1 MDSVPDIDDT
11 INLDDSEWLPPTTKK
26 GAMVVPDDDY
36 VEIVGEYVP
45 PRPQR
50 RSARTAHA
58 QVLDVPLIGE
68 CKQLDGPDE
77 ASTPNRIFPKDEL
90 GTTCASTRNSKK
102 LKKKFLQKQSISKG
116 SRSIIASG
124 NKKNIMKTF
133 MNKSSAKFRGPPL
146 GHENSENNK
155 KHVLKRSTGKRLAIT
170 NSLKNME
177 SSEVNKTSGSSRQ
190 PTESEDF
197 LPLSSGAPLKLRR
210 PRHVASNE
218 LMEFIPV
225 APVKLK
231 RSKLVKHEDS
241 VCLDSQVPVKRKLK
255 STDKTTVTKKLK
267 LPDEAFE
274 HSDDL
279 KTGHYLK
286 EFDNND
292 GSSSSR
298 LLKIANKLP
307 IIDALKHEHECDG
320 DDSPEMHLC
329 KMEPATENKP
339 TNVRTELKTYKTE
352 PVGETGD
359 YGSKSEACS
368 QKNELVIS
376 ESAGGSRPHT
386 QRSCLYNRGRGPYYQ
401 GHRPYNE
408 GSMSYHQESGPHNQ
422 NSGPYSQGSGPYNQ
436 DSGPYNQD
444 SWPYNQ
450 ESRPHNLA
458 SGLYNRGSGPFN
470 KGSGSYIRGSGSY
483 NRGSGPF
490 NQGSGP
496 FNQGSGPFNHGNWPH
511 NNGRCHFNESVS
523 FYNESHPPSRGIGVS
538 TRAKAPIA
546 SKYKEAL
553 PELETSNAEFS
564 IMSLDMSTS
573 SEFSPA
579 KAKSFSS
586 CAIQKSDIPGAE
598 SSKQSSSCEKQS
610 VKKTKSPTNISCDWD
625 PAQVI
630 STRKGIDV
638 NHAREIIRLVDQ
650 ECTLP
655 FIARYRREKTGDLEI
670 GKLRE
675 VLSSYEQ
682 LKEVKLKVSKIVSDQ
697 KKPLEPEIKESL
709 LKATSLQEVKI
720 LSASLRTTG
729 KGTFADR
736 ARKAGLAPT
745 AEELLRNRDA
755 VAVRDELQKLVV
767 PGMQGR
773 STIDDVESGIKYI
786 IADIISKNAKMLEEM
801 KTWLKR
807 SSVKLVSSRARK
819 VLSKLKKSPLKPKKV
834 VAKRKSLGGTA
845 ATKKGD
851 SALSPDVIRKYEQYF
866 EFSMVA
872 WRVAP
877 HAICAINRGEQQGVL
892 NVKVVLP
899 DEAYHRFCSHVQR
912 NFLGSTNR
920 NLGHGY
926 GESYGVRVLL
936 DTQQD
941 CWDRLVSP
949 SLKLWVRSELSDT
962 AELASIEVFVTNV
975 RHLLL
980 TPPVRAN
987 TVLAIDPG
995 FAKGCKVAVVERKG
1009 RVLAVDTIFPFAA
1022 PRSEAAAQTL
1032 VRLASE
1038 YHCEVIAIGNGTA
1051 CRETEAWLSKLISE
1065 EAFGALNVQ
1074 YTIINESG
1082 ASQYSITNEASAEF
1096 PGMDI
1101 NHISAVSLAR
1111 RLQDPLL
1118 EYVKVPPVHLGVG
1131 MYQRDVNKKLL
1142 DTALDSVVM
1151 ECVSFVGVDIN
1162 VASELILRKVSGLNK
1177 ARASAIVK
1185 YREDVGPFRNRE
1197 EIKKVKGIGPVS
1209 FQQCAGFVKIVP
1221 QTLRQRAK
1229 SNLAPL
1235 CPLDSTTVH
1244 PESYES
1250 AKSLIS
1256 LASLDINNI
1265 GDHEFIHALK
1275 NFMTRHSLLEIREKC
1290 NCSESSLKTV
1300 LESLYQPLDFDFRAQ
1315 FHKPI
1320 FRKGVTNMA
1329 DLKTGQRLTG
1339 SVRNVTTFGVFVD
1352 IGVGQDGLIHT
1363 HNLNGTR
1370 LHVGNVVQVSVINV
1384 NISRGH
1390 IGLKLITIVS

>member
-1 MDSVPDIDDT
+1 MNLSFQNLQVEAGLTLREVVYT
-11 INLDDSEWLPPTTKK
+11 IEEEGLTIK
-26 GAMVVPDDDY
+26 G
-36 VEIVGEYVP
+36 
-45 PRPQR
+45 
-50 RSARTAHA
+50 
-58 QVLDVPLIGE
+58 IG
-68 CKQLDGPDE
+68 L
-77 ASTPNRIFPKDEL
+77 T
-90 GTTCASTRNSKK
+90 
-102 LKKKFLQKQSISKG
+102 
-116 SRSIIASG
+116 
-124 NKKNIMKTF
+124 MK
-133 MNKSSAKFRGPPL
+133 
-146 GHENSENNK
+146 E
-155 KHVLKRSTGKRLAIT
+155 
-170 NSLKNME
+170 
-177 SSEVNKTSGSSRQ
+177 
-190 PTESEDF
+190 
-197 LPLSSGAPLKLRR
+197 
-210 PRHVASNE
+210 
-218 LMEFIPV
+218 
-225 APVKLK
+225 
-231 RSKLVKHEDS
+231 
-241 VCLDSQVPVKRKLK
+241 VCLTIKKVGLTIKTAGLTVKEVGL
-255 STDKTTVTKKLK
+255 TIKTAGLTIKTAGLTIKK
-267 LPDEAFE
+267 
-274 HSDDL
+274 
-279 KTGHYLK
+279 
-286 EFDNND
+286 
-292 GSSSSR
+292 
-298 LLKIANKLP
+298 
-307 IIDALKHEHECDG
+307 
-320 DDSPEMHLC
+320 
-329 KMEPATENKP
+329 
-339 TNVRTELKTYKTE
+339 
-352 PVGETGD
+352 
-359 YGSKSEACS
+359 
-368 QKNELVIS
+368 
-376 ESAGGSRPHT
+376 
-386 QRSCLYNRGRGPYYQ
+386 
-401 GHRPYNE
+401 
-408 GSMSYHQESGPHNQ
+408 
-422 NSGPYSQGSGPYNQ
+422 
-436 DSGPYNQD
+436 
-444 SWPYNQ
+444 
-450 ESRPHNLA
+450 
-458 SGLYNRGSGPFN
+458 
-470 KGSGSYIRGSGSY
+470 
-483 NRGSGPF
+483 
-490 NQGSGP
+490 
-496 FNQGSGPFNHGNWPH
+496 
-511 NNGRCHFNESVS
+511 
-523 FYNESHPPSRGIGVS
+523 
-538 TRAKAPIA
+538 
-546 SKYKEAL
+546 
-553 PELETSNAEFS
+553 
-564 IMSLDMSTS
+564 
-573 SEFSPA
+573 
-579 KAKSFSS
+579 
-586 CAIQKSDIPGAE
+586 KSDIPGAE

-1197 EIKKVKGIGPVS
+1197 EIKK
-1209 FQQCAGFVKIVP
+1209 
-1221 QTLRQRAK
+1221 
-1229 SNLAPL
+1229 
-1235 CPLDSTTVH
+1235 
-1244 PESYES
+1244 
-1250 AKSLIS
+1250 
-1256 LASLDINNI
+1256 
-1265 GDHEFIHALK
+1265 
-1275 NFMTRHSLLEIREKC
+1275 
-1290 NCSESSLKTV
+1290 
-1300 LESLYQPLDFDFRAQ
+1300 PLDFDFRAQ